1 MLIQSLIADEALKWI
16 LFSDPFGTEQGDGMV
31 DHEGRIDL
39 EKGRAAL
46 AEVRSRYQADPG
58 SSQATLRATARLVK
72 DTFLEG
78 RIGRFTFECDEPP
91 SRGGEDKAPSPL
103 EYFLIGAAF

>member
-1 MLIQSLIADEALKWI
+1 MAK
-16 LFSDPFGTEQGDGMV
+16 
-31 DHEGRIDL
+31 RIDL
-39 EKGRAAL
+39 AKLKDAFDDGYENRKQSGKGS
-46 AEVRSRYQADPG
+46 VI
-58 SSQATLRATARLVK
+58 LRATAVLVK
-72 DTFLEG
+72 DAFLKG